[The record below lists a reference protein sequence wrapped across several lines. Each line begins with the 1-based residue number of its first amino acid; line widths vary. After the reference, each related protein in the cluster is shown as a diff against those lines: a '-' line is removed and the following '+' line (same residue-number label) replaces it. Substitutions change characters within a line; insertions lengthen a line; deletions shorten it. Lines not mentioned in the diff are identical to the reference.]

1 MARCSKFLA
10 SAKLK
15 VPSSTTCSRLRCE
28 VLQQISGCQEIYLNN
43 FGQLTL
49 PDSTLCDFWA
59 QVYIYFEGAAML
71 RAVRSLAMSTMIVT
85 ALGQDSTELDSNTTE
100 PVEPPALPVFP
111 CDNQSIHQHA
121 ESEHMRGGC
130 ADGAKC
136 YAAQD
141 IDHCGADTYCC
152 APVVGKCTS
161 GATCFAT
168 ERIEM
173 CEPWASC
180 CAPIVRTC
188 LSPSCSQ
195 DFPACTSV

>member
-1 MARCSKFLA
+1 
-10 SAKLK
+10 
-15 VPSSTTCSRLRCE
+15 
-28 VLQQISGCQEIYLNN
+28 
-43 FGQLTL
+43 
-49 PDSTLCDFWA
+49 
-59 QVYIYFEGAAML
+59 ML
-71 RAVRSLAMSTMIVT
+71 RAVRSLAVSAVVM
-85 ALGQDSTELDSNTTE
+85 GQESLDSNGSNDSVM
-100 PVEPPALPVFP
+100 PSPVFP
-111 CDNQSIHQHA
+111 CDNHSIYQNA
-121 ESEHMRGGC
+121 EREHIRDGC
-130 ADGAKC
+130 ANGAKC

-180 CAPIVRTC
+180 CAPVVKAC

-195 DFPACTSV
+195 DFPACNFV